1 MLAFNEPITI
11 HLIKSRMT
19 VKKVYQERQEVSI
32 LTPLKM
38 MRYLNFIFTCFLHQL
53 LFSVYADMGKNK
65 MID

>member
-1 MLAFNEPITI
+1 
-11 HLIKSRMT
+11 MT